1 MHPDDGRTLHL
12 LISAVDILPV
22 TNRCDDTHLNR
33 GCHRLRN
40 LRCNGGFL
48 SFLSFLFLNSAA
60 DFSVFLFFR
69 SALHCL
75 LKCFVLLDKSSLSL
89 SLSQNWKYFFPPLLV
104 ERKKQIC
111 LRLLFSL
118 DGFYPRV
125 HFSFAGVEVEW
136 DKKNKINLHYKSNN
150 RKWCIKIRR
159 GGGDGLK
166 D

>member
-1 MHPDDGRTLHL
+1 MTLIWIEGVIVCETL
-12 LISAVDILPV
+12 DAMAAF
-22 TNRCDDTHLNR
+22 
-33 GCHRLRN
+33 
-40 LRCNGGFL
+40 FL
-48 SFLSFLFLNSAA
+48 FFLFLFLNSAA
-60 DFSVFLFFR
+60 DFSVFFFFFC
-69 SALHCL
+69 SPLHCL

-89 SLSQNWKYFFPPLLV
+89 SLSHRIENIFPPSSC
-104 ERKKQIC
+104 RKKKKQIC

-159 GGGDGLK
+159 GGGGDGLK